1 MRWFWV
7 DRFTEFVS
15 GQSATGIKAVSQAEE
30 PVEEYA
36 PGRTYFPSS
45 LIVEGLAQTGGL
57 LLGQLS
63 DFQDRIVL
71 AKVSK
76 CKFYCDAYPG
86 DTLTYKVTLGNQGGI
101 GSVATGTSHIGDKLQ
116 AEIEL
121 FFAKLDDER
130 FNNVELFEPAE
141 FCRMIRLL
149 RIFEVGVNPDG
160 TPIKVPEHMLEAERK
175 YLQIH
180 V

>member
-7 DRFTEFVS
+7 DRFTEFTS
-15 GQSATGIKAVSQAEE
+15 GTSATSIKNVSLSEE

-36 PGRTYFPSS
+36 PGRTYCPSS
-45 LIVEGLAQTGGL
+45 LIVEGIAQTAGL
-57 LLGQLS
+57 LIGQMS
-63 DFQDRIVL
+63 DFRDRIVL

-76 CKFYCDAYPG
+76 CIFHCDAYPG
-86 DTLTYKVTLGNQGGI
+86 DTLTYQVEVGNQEGI
-101 GSVATGTSHIGDKLQ
+101 GSVASGTSHIGDRLQ
-116 AEIEL
+116 AEFEL
-121 FFAKLDDER
+121 LFAKLDDQR
-130 FNNVELFEPAE
+130 FNDVELFEPAE

-149 RIFEVGVNPDG
+149 RIFEVGKNPDG

-175 YLQIH
+175 FLHIG

>member
-15 GQSATGIKAVSQAEE
+15 GESATSVKNVSLSEE

-36 PGRTYFPSS
+36 PGRTYCPAS
-45 LIVEGLAQTGGL
+45 LVVEGLAQTGGL
-57 LLGQLS
+57 LIGQKS
-63 DFQDRIVL
+63 GFKDRIVL
-71 AKVSK
+71 AKISK
-76 CKFYCDAYPG
+76 CKFYCEAYPG
-86 DTLTYKVTLGNQGGI
+86 DTLTYHIDLTSQEGI
-101 GSVATGTSHIGDKLQ
+101 GSLATGTSYIGDKLH

-121 FFAKLDDER
+121 MFAKLDDER
-130 FNNVELFEPAE
+130 FKDVQLFEPAE

-175 YLQIH
+175 YLHIGI
-180 V
+180 